1 MSGVGRVAMKG
12 IFSGVAMRFIFF
24 FNFFLIF
31 CFLFG
36 DKTIILQ

>member
-24 FNFFLIF
+24 YFFFNLLFFIWR
-31 CFLFG
+31 
-36 DKTIILQ
+36 